1 MYRIFSLH
9 SLIKIKILIIMAKD
23 KEFIEYVVKSLV
35 NNPDDVTIERKVDE
49 MGTLLL
55 LRVNQKDMGAIIG
68 KEGSTI
74 KAIRSLV
81 RIIGL
86 KNNARV
92 NLKLEETGENTRPAK
107 TAEVAEKVAEEKD
120 DLDKLEI

>member
-1 MYRIFSLH
+1 
-9 SLIKIKILIIMAKD
+9 MAKD
-23 KEFIEYVVKSLV
+23 QEFIEYVVKSLV
-35 NNPDDVTIERKVDE
+35 NNPDDVTVDRQVDE

-55 LRVNQKDMGAIIG
+55 LRVNQEDMGAIIG

-92 NLKLEETGENTRPAK
+92 NLKLEETGEGNIRPAK
-107 TAEVAEKVAEEKD
+107 QEEAVVEKKESLD
-120 DLDKLEI
+120 DLEI